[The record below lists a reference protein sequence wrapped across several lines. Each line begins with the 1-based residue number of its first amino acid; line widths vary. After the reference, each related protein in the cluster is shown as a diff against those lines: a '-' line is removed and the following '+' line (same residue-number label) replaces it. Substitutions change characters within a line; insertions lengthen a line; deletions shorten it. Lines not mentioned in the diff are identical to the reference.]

1 MAAVTEEKPMTLEEQ
16 AAIFM
21 AHALR
26 SAPENAPGSVEVGG
40 IESLWKLASEGFS
53 GKEFAGKPLIL
64 HRRSS
69 PDSESFVIV
78 HSADTSAPLG
88 SSATLTVFAEKG
100 RETFHIHH

>member
-40 IESLWKLASEGFS
+40 IESLWKLPAKVF
-53 GKEFAGKPLIL
+53 
-64 HRRSS
+64 RVRSL
-69 PDSESFVIV
+69 PEN
-78 HSADTSAPLG
+78 HLY
-88 SSATLTVFAEKG
+88 
-100 RETFHIHH
+100 